1 MRAKSE
7 KKKGEEKK
15 RQINPVG
22 VVAPEFDLLQSMAI
36 RTLIGLNFRVVPTI
50 KKLTLRL
57 LVRGFLSSKVGST
70 NVFFC
75 SSCWMKIV
83 AKVVALMLV
92 YSYSDI

>member
-1 MRAKSE
+1 MS
-7 KKKGEEKK
+7 KK
-15 RQINPVG
+15 RRKEVVDKKLKTLP